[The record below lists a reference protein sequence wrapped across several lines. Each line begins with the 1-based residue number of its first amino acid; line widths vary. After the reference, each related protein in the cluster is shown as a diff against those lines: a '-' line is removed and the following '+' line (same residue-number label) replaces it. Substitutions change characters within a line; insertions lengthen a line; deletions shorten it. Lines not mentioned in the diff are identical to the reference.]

1 MDNQDFEDYE
11 LDDDEDG
18 EWDEMEDLNEITEI
32 EKQNPIH
39 FLKQGFTFIQST
51 YPEYYNRLLGLIGT
65 EGMGLLDAK
74 IKESEK
80 SN

>member
-1 MDNQDFEDYE
+1 MDNQDFEDCE

-18 EWDEMEDLNEITEI
+18 EWDEMEDLNEITEVD
-32 EKQNPIH
+32 KQNPIQ
-39 FLKQGFTFIQST
+39 FLKQGFTFIQSS
-51 YPEYYNRLLGLIGT
+51 YPDYYNNLLGLIGT

-80 SN
+80 